1 MQLDSA
7 FSESTE
13 ATADAESE
21 ARLICWASVFS
32 PRSTWS
38 SSSCS
43 STVTF
48 STDLATKVCRATWAT
63 GGSASLIW
71 IPLLKGLLE
80 DLLKGGGLPV
90 GVPLLMALDN
100 MVVWGEDFRPDAV
113 AAADDITE
121 GGVVF
126 LAPIAA
132 ALDDDD
138 DGGVGLILLWCN
150 K

>member
-7 FSESTE
+7 SS
-13 ATADAESE
+13 AAMAESE
-21 ARLICWASVFS
+21 ARRLISVFS
-32 PRSTWS
+32 PWSTWS

-48 STDLATKVCRATWAT
+48 STDLATKVCRAAWAT
-63 GGSASLIW
+63 GGRASLTGI
-71 IPLLKGLLE
+71 LLKGLLE

-100 MVVWGEDFRPDAV
+100 MVDWGEDFR
-113 AAADDITE
+113 DITE

-126 LAPIAA
+126 LAPIAVCGGVVIEA
-132 ALDDDD
+132 
-138 DGGVGLILLWCN
+138 GGVGLILLWCN

>member
-7 FSESTE
+7 SS
-13 ATADAESE
+13 AAMAESE
-21 ARLICWASVFS
+21 ARRLISVFS
-32 PRSTWS
+32 PWSTWS

>member
-7 FSESTE
+7 SS
-13 ATADAESE
+13 AAIAESE
-21 ARLICWASVFS
+21 ARRLISVFS
-32 PRSTWS
+32 PWSTWS

-48 STDLATKVCRATWAT
+48 STDLATKVCRAAWAA
-63 GGSASLIW
+63 GGRASLTGI
-71 IPLLKGLLE
+71 LLKGLLE

-100 MVVWGEDFRPDAV
+100 MVWGEDFRP

-132 ALDDDD
+132 VDDDDDDD

>member
-7 FSESTE
+7 SS
-13 ATADAESE
+13 AAMAESE
-21 ARLICWASVFS
+21 ARRLISVFS
-32 PRSTWS
+32 PWSTWS

-48 STDLATKVCRATWAT
+48 STDLATKVCRAAWAAGGRTSLT
-63 GGSASLIW
+63 GI
-71 IPLLKGLLE
+71 LLKGLLE

-100 MVVWGEDFRPDAV
+100 MVWGEDFRP

-132 ALDDDD
+132 VDDDDD